1 MQNLTS
7 MSPVP
12 ETRYVKSGDVHIAYQ
27 VVGSGPIDLV
37 FVPGF
42 VSNVEANW
50 TSPVRG
56 KFFQRLASFCR
67 LILFDKRGTGMS
79 DRSSQI
85 FSLEQRMADVLAVM
99 DAAGSQRAALFGVS
113 EGGPMSIL
121 FAASYPQRV
130 SALILYGSY
139 AKRAWAPD
147 YAFGWKAERWDAV
160 LSNIERNWGTPTG
173 IDLNM
178 WAPSIAN
185 DEQLAN
191 AAAAYFRAAAS
202 PGAALAVMKM
212 NREIDVREI
221 LPSVRVPTL
230 ILHRKD
236 ERVIH
241 VDNARYMAQRILSAK
256 LVELPGVDH
265 SPWIGDIETLVQE
278 TEEFLTGAR
287 HAAEIERV
295 LATVLFTDIVESTER
310 AAALGDRKWR
320 ELLENYQSLVR
331 QQLGEFRG
339 REIDTAGDGFLA
351 AFDGPARAIRCAAAV
366 RDRARSQ
373 GLEIRTGLH
382 TGECEIMGEKLG
394 GIAVHIGSRVAGK
407 AAPGEIVVSQTVRD
421 LVAGSGLNFAERG
434 AHALKGVPGEWR
446 LYAFVN

>member
-1 MQNLTS
+1 MTS
-7 MSPVP
+7 IP

-27 VVGSGPIDLV
+27 VVGNGPIDVV

-50 TSPVRG
+50 TSPVRS

-85 FSLEQRMADVLAVM
+85 FSLEQRMTDVLTVM
-99 DAAGSQRAALFGVS
+99 DAAASGRAALFGVS

-139 AKRAWAPD
+139 AKRAWAQD
-147 YAFGWKAERWDAV
+147 YPFGWKAERWDAV

-212 NREIDVREI
+212 NREIDVRDI

-236 ERVIH
+236 ERVID
-241 VDNARYMAQRILSAK
+241 VENARYMAQRIPGAK
-256 LVELPGVDH
+256 LVELPGIDH
-265 SPWIGDIETLVQE
+265 SPWIGDIEPLVQDV
-278 TEEFLTGAR
+278 EEFLTGER
-287 HAAEIERV
+287 HTPDSERV

-310 AAALGDRKWR
+310 AAQLGDRGWR
-320 ELLENYQSLVR
+320 NLLQSYQAAVRKELAS
-331 QQLGEFRG
+331 FRG

-366 RDRARSQ
+366 RDRARAL
-373 GLEIRTGLH
+373 GVEIRAGLH
-382 TGECEIMGEKLG
+382 TGECEVMGEKLG
-394 GIAVHIGSRVAGK
+394 GIAVHTGSRVAAK
-407 AAPGEIVVSQTVRD
+407 AAPGEIIVSQTVRD
-421 LVAGSGLNFAERG
+421 LVAGSGLSFAERG
-434 AHALKGVPGEWR
+434 AHELKGVPGEWR